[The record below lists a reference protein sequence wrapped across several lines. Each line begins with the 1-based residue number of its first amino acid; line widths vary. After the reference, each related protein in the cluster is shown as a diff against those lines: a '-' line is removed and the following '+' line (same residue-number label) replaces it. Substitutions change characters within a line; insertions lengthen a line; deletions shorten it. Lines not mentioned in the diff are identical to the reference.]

1 MKNKNTF
8 EKSLNLIKNKKQ
20 FYFLFFLSLIGV
32 FVELLS
38 VAIVIPVVVF
48 LIEQDPIEKFQIL
61 KPIFNYLSISN
72 KKEIIAFSLF
82 AIVIVYFFRFLFLIY
97 LNYYKNLFSYNLSL
111 NVKRDLID
119 KYLSQRYS
127 YFFNDNSSRL
137 IKNVI
142 VEVSQFTGGAINSIF
157 YIFIDLF
164 VISTVLI
171 SLIFFEPVISFIIAI
186 FLCFV
191 GLILNSFSKGRVLKW
206 GKLRFDLDQ
215 TVMKSLLEIFNSIRE
230 IKVFNKKDFFVDN
243 FIKKYS
249 PLGYLAVK
257 QQTFYAVIK
266 QSYEMVT
273 LFAFCILVFYLS
285 SQNYSNQEI
294 LTTIG
299 IFAIAA
305 FRLLP
310 LFSRL
315 LLGVQDIKFYLPSI
329 NHLYEEFNEL
339 NKNIRLIG
347 NLNQSKNLNIKDS
360 IDIKNISY
368 SYDKDKKIL
377 DNISLKINKN
387 DKIGI
392 FGKSGSGKSTFVDI
406 VFGLISPNN
415 GSIYIDDKKLDLEND
430 IFNYKLGYVS
440 QSSYLLDD
448 TVQKNIAFGLNSE
461 EIDQELI
468 LKSIQ
473 TAQMNDWLNGT
484 KNGLET
490 IIGENGKM
498 ISGGERQRIGIA
510 RTLYFDTEFIV
521 LDEPTSSLDEETTNK
536 FLDVLQSLKNKTIIM
551 ISHQKNNLSICNK
564 IYEMKNGKLTLD
576 EKQ

>member
-1 MKNKNTF
+1 MENKNTF

-72 KKEIIAFSLF
+72 KNEIIAFSLF

-171 SLIFFEPVISFIIAI
+171 SLIFFEPIISFIIAI

-206 GKLRFDLDQ
+206 GKLRFNLDQ

-249 PLGYLAVK
+249 PLGYLSVK

-315 LLGVQDIKFYLPSI
+315 LLGVQDIKFYLPSV

-339 NKNIRLIG
+339 NKNIRLIS
-347 NLNQSKNLNIKDS
+347 NSNQSKNLNIKDS

-368 SYDKDKKIL
+368 SYDKDKKVL
-377 DNISLKINKN
+377 DDISLKINKN

-406 VFGLISPNN
+406 IFGLISPNN
-415 GSIYIDDKKLDLEND
+415 GSIYIDDKKLDLKND
-430 IFNYKLGYVS
+430 IFNYKFGYVS
-440 QSSYLLDD
+440 QNSYLLDD
-448 TVQKNIAFGLNSE
+448 TVKKNIAFGQDSE
-461 EIDQELI
+461 AIDQDLV
-468 LKSIQ
+468 LKTLQ
-473 TAQMNDWLNGT
+473 TVQMNDWLNAT

-536 FLDVLQSLKNKTIIM
+536 FLDVLQSLKNKTIII

-576 EKQ
+576 EKK

>member
-72 KKEIIAFSLF
+72 KDEIIAFSLI

-230 IKVFNKKDFFVDN
+230 IKVFNKKDFFVDD

-315 LLGVQDIKFYLPSI
+315 LLGVQDIKFYLPSV

-339 NKNIRLIG
+339 NKNIRLIS

-461 EIDQELI
+461 EIDQELV

-576 EKQ
+576 EKK

>member
-72 KKEIIAFSLF
+72 KDEIIAFSLIG
-82 AIVIVYFFRFLFLIY
+82 IVIVYFFRFLFLIF

-111 NVKRDLID
+111 NIKRDLID

-127 YFFNDNSSRL
+127 YFFNENSSRL

-171 SLIFFEPVISFIIAI
+171 SLIFFEPIISFIIAI

-206 GKLRFDLDQ
+206 GKLRFNLDQ

-299 IFAIAA
+299 IFAVAA

-315 LLGVQDIKFYLPSI
+315 LLSVQDIKFYLPSV
-329 NHLYEEFNEL
+329 NHLYEEFKEL
-339 NKNIRLIG
+339 NENIRLTS
-347 NLNQSKNLNIKDS
+347 NSKKSKSLNIKDS
-360 IDIKNISY
+360 IEIKNISF
-368 SYDKDKKIL
+368 SYDKDKKVL

-448 TVQKNIAFGLNSE
+448 TVQKNIAFGQNSE
-461 EIDQELI
+461 GIDQELV

-473 TAQMNDWLNGT
+473 TTQMNDWLNGT

-490 IIGENGKM
+490 MIGENGKM

-536 FLDVLQSLKNKTIIM
+536 FLDILQSLKNKTIIM

-576 EKQ
+576 EKK

>member
-72 KKEIIAFSLF
+72 KDEIIAFSLI

-111 NVKRDLID
+111 SVKRDLID

-315 LLGVQDIKFYLPSI
+315 LLGVQDIKFYLPSV

-339 NKNIRLIG
+339 NKNIRLIS

-461 EIDQELI
+461 EIDQELV

-576 EKQ
+576 EKK